1 MKTTFKTVFTELDDE
16 LMNLDIQE
24 NTPVDI
30 DIDKIKSEVF
40 MQINSEKSTKKKI
53 SKKIFVM
60 LVAAVILV
68 GGTIGA
74 FATGF
79 ATGGVQAV
87 FGKIFQ
93 NSDGMNELGLF
104 DGGNV
109 EVTSEDSSLDIKLL
123 GVTGDGEKLFSAIEI
138 TKKDGSPVIDKDY
151 NYPSNNEPFDGSSWE
166 DALTI
171 NGKDETHNAL
181 QSPQY
186 VLSDGNKTLTIYLFT
201 TTASG
206 LDESLQG
213 GRMTFVSKQ
222 FHAYKVTNELASVKL
237 PGQMDPIFDK
247 IKYDEDATADDVL
260 FDQEELA
267 KKRSELGLSE
277 EDFTTIDYQGNR
289 IYCQAELKA
298 FELPFAVSYDLN
310 YRTDQFIEKD
320 LSAEIAPEIVVK
332 NTRNARMT
340 VSPFSIY
347 LSGECDADNPESPT
361 KDGADKCFLLP
372 KWDDTS
378 KVTLTD
384 GTVYYLYAN
393 EGGEHR
399 EDENGVYHTTVHLK
413 YSTVIGPPLEPENIF
428 VNTKDIQS
436 VVINGNTVY
445 EK

>member
-1 MKTTFKTVFTELDDE
+1 MKTTFKTVFNEMDDE
-16 LMNLDIQE
+16 LMNLDTQE
-24 NTPVDI
+24 NAPVDI

-40 MQINSEKSTKKKI
+40 MEINDDNKKKK
-53 SKKIFVM
+53 SRKKLIVI
-60 LVAAVILV
+60 LAAAVLLI
-68 GGTIGA
+68 GGTVGA
-74 FATGF
+74 FATGS
-79 ATGGVQAV
+79 VQQI
-87 FGKIFQ
+87 FGSIFHNGNQ
-93 NSDGMNELGLF
+93 MNELGLF

-109 EVTSEDSSLDIKLL
+109 EVSSADSSLDVKLL
-123 GVTGDGEKLFSAIEI
+123 GIIGDGEKLCSAIEI

-151 NYPSNNEPFDGSSWE
+151 TYPGINEPYNGSSWKYT
-166 DALTI
+166 LTV
-171 NGKDETHNAL
+171 NGKSKNAM

-206 LDESLQG
+206 QDCSLQN

-222 FHAYKVTNELASVKL
+222 FHVNKVTNELASVKL
-237 PGQMDPIFDK
+237 SGRMDPIFDK
-247 IKYDEDATADDVL
+247 IKNSEELTADDVL

-267 KKRSELGLSE
+267 KKRNKLGLNE
-277 EDFTTIDYQGNR
+277 EDFTTIDYKGTR

-298 FELPFAVSYDLN
+298 FKLPFTISYDLN

-320 LSAEIAPEIVVK
+320 LSAQTAPEIVVK

-347 LSGECDADNPESPT
+347 LSGECDADNPDSSAEYGS
-361 KDGADKCFLLP
+361 DKCFLLP

-378 KVTLTD
+378 KVTLKD

-399 EDENGVYHTTVHLK
+399 EDENGVYHTTVHLQ
-413 YSTVIGPPLEPENIF
+413 YSRVIGPPLQPENIF
-428 VNTKDIQS
+428 VNIKEIKS
-436 VVINGNTVY
+436 VTINGDTIY
-445 EK
+445 QAK

>member
-1 MKTTFKTVFTELDDE
+1 MKTTFKTVFNELDDE

-24 NTPVDI
+24 NAPVDI
-30 DIDKIKSEVF
+30 DIEKIKSEVF
-40 MQINSEKSTKKKI
+40 MQINGENKTKKKF
-53 SKKIFVM
+53 SKKFIVI
-60 LVAAVILV
+60 LAAAVLLV

-74 FATGF
+74 FATGS
-79 ATGGVQAV
+79 VQAI
-87 FGKIFQ
+87 FGSIFHNGNQ
-93 NSDGMNELGLF
+93 MNELGMF

-109 EVTSEDSSLDIKLL
+109 EVTSADSSLNVELL
-123 GVTGDGEKLFSAIEI
+123 GIIGDGEKLCSAISI

-186 VLSDGNKTLTIYLFT
+186 VLSDGNRTLTIYLFT

-222 FHAYKVTNELASVKL
+222 FHAYKTTNELASVKL
-237 PGQMDPIFDK
+237 PGQMDPIFDE
-247 IKYDEDATADDVL
+247 IKYDDEATADDVL

-320 LSAEIAPEIVVK
+320 LSAETEPEIVVK
-332 NTRNARMT
+332 NTRNAKMT

-347 LSGECDADNPESPT
+347 LSGECDADNPESPNEN
-361 KDGADKCFLLP
+361 GLDKCFLLP
-372 KWDDTS
+372 EWDDTS

-393 EGGEHR
+393 EGVEHR

-428 VNTKDIQS
+428 VNIKDIES
-436 VVINGNTVY
+436 VTINGDAVY
-445 EK
+445 RK

>member
-24 NTPVDI
+24 NAPVDI

-40 MQINSEKSTKKKI
+40 MQINDENKTKKKF
-53 SKKIFVM
+53 SKKFIVI
-60 LVAAVILV
+60 LAAAVIMAS
-68 GGTIGA
+68 GTVVA
-74 FATGF
+74 FATGS
-79 ATGGVQAV
+79 VQAI
-87 FGKIFQ
+87 FGSIFHNGNQ
-93 NSDGMNELGLF
+93 INELGLF

-109 EVTSEDSSLDIKLL
+109 EVTSADSSLEVNLL
-123 GVTGDGEKLFSAIEI
+123 GIIGDGEKLCSAIEI
-138 TKKDGSPVIDKDY
+138 TKKDGSPVIDTDY
-151 NYPSNNEPFDGSSWE
+151 TYAGINEPFDGSSWE
-166 DALTI
+166 DNLTI

-186 VLSDGNKTLTIYLFT
+186 ILSDGNKTLTIYLFT

-206 LDESLQG
+206 LDESMQG

-222 FHAYKVTNELASVKL
+222 FHAYKTTNELASVKL
-237 PGQMDPIFDK
+237 PGQMDPIFDE
-247 IKYDEDATADDVL
+247 IKYDDEATADDVL

-298 FELPFAVSYDLN
+298 FELPFTISYDLN

-320 LSAEIAPEIVVK
+320 LSAEIEPEIVVK

-347 LSGECDADNPESPT
+347 LSGECDADNPDSSAEYGS
-361 KDGADKCFLLP
+361 DKCFLLP

-378 KVTLTD
+378 KVTLKD
-384 GTVYYLYAN
+384 GKVYYLYAN

-428 VNTKDIQS
+428 VNIKDIES
-436 VVINGNTVY
+436 VTINGDTIY
-445 EK
+445 RK

>member
-24 NTPVDI
+24 NAPVDI
-30 DIDKIKSEVF
+30 DIEKIKSVVF
-40 MQINSEKSTKKKI
+40 MQINDEKKTKKKY
-53 SKKIFVM
+53 SKKFIVI
-60 LVAAVILV
+60 LAAAVLLV

-74 FATGF
+74 FATGS
-79 ATGGVQAV
+79 VQAI
-87 FGKIFQ
+87 FGSIFHNGNQ
-93 NSDGMNELGLF
+93 MNELGLF

-109 EVTSEDSSLDIKLL
+109 EVTSADSSLNVELL
-123 GVTGDGEKLFSAIEI
+123 GIIGDGEKLCSAISI

-186 VLSDGNKTLTIYLFT
+186 VLSDGNRTLTIYLFT
-201 TTASG
+201 TTASR

-213 GRMTFVSKQ
+213 GRMTFASKQ
-222 FHAYKVTNELASVKL
+222 FHAYKTTNELASVKL
-237 PGQMDPIFDK
+237 PGQMDPIFDE
-247 IKYDEDATADDVL
+247 IKYDDEATADDVL

-320 LSAEIAPEIVVK
+320 LSAETEPEIVVK
-332 NTRNARMT
+332 NTRNAKMT

-347 LSGECDADNPESPT
+347 LSGECDADNPESPNEN
-361 KDGADKCFLLP
+361 GLEKCFLLP
-372 KWDDTS
+372 EWDDTS

-428 VNTKDIQS
+428 VNIKDIES
-436 VVINGNTVY
+436 VTINGDTIY
-445 EK
+445 RK

>member
-24 NTPVDI
+24 NAPVDI

-40 MQINSEKSTKKKI
+40 MQINDENKTKKKF
-53 SKKIFVM
+53 SKKFMVI
-60 LVAAVILV
+60 LVAAVIMV
-68 GGTIGA
+68 SGTVVA
-74 FATGF
+74 FATGS
-79 ATGGVQAV
+79 VQAI
-87 FGKIFQ
+87 FGSIFHNGNQ
-93 NSDGMNELGLF
+93 INELGLF

-109 EVTSEDSSLDIKLL
+109 EVTSADSSLEVNLL
-123 GVTGDGEKLFSAIEI
+123 GIIGDGEKLCFAIEI
-138 TKKDGSPVIDKDY
+138 TKKDGSPVIDTDY
-151 NYPSNNEPFDGSSWE
+151 TYAGINEPFDGSSWE
-166 DALTI
+166 DNLTI

-206 LDESLQG
+206 LDESMQG

-222 FHAYKVTNELASVKL
+222 FHAYKTTNELASVKL
-237 PGQMDPIFDK
+237 PGQMDPIFDE
-247 IKYDEDATADDVL
+247 IKYDDEATADDVL

-298 FELPFAVSYDLN
+298 FELPFTISYDLN

-320 LSAEIAPEIVVK
+320 LSAEIEPEIVVK

-347 LSGECDADNPESPT
+347 LSGECDADNPDSSAEYGS
-361 KDGADKCFLLP
+361 DKCFLLP

-378 KVTLTD
+378 KVTLKD
-384 GTVYYLYAN
+384 GKVYYLYAN

-428 VNTKDIQS
+428 VNIKDIES
-436 VVINGNTVY
+436 VTINGDTIY
-445 EK
+445 RK

>member
-24 NTPVDI
+24 NAPVDI

-40 MQINSEKSTKKKI
+40 MQINGENKTKKKF
-53 SKKIFVM
+53 SKKFIVI
-60 LVAAVILV
+60 LAAAVILV
-68 GGTIGA
+68 SGTVGA
-74 FATGF
+74 FATGS
-79 ATGGVQAV
+79 VQAI
-87 FGKIFQ
+87 FGSIFHNGNQ
-93 NSDGMNELGLF
+93 MNELGMF

-109 EVTSEDSSLDIKLL
+109 EVTSADSSLNIELL
-123 GVTGDGEKLFSAIEI
+123 GVIGDGEKLCSAISI
-138 TKKDGSPVIDKDY
+138 TKKDGSPVIDTDY
-151 NYPSNNEPFDGSSWE
+151 TYAGINEPSDGSSWE

-186 VLSDGNKTLTIYLFT
+186 VLSDGNKTLTVYLFT

-206 LDESLQG
+206 LDDSLQD

-222 FHAYKVTNELASVKL
+222 FHAYKTTNELASVKL
-237 PGQMDPIFDK
+237 PGQMDPIFDE
-247 IKYDEDATADDVL
+247 IRYDEEATADDVL

-289 IYCQAELKA
+289 IYCQAELKT
-298 FELPFAVSYDLN
+298 FELPFTISYDLN

-320 LSAEIAPEIVVK
+320 ISAEIAPEIVVE
-332 NTRNARMT
+332 NTRNAKMT

-347 LSGECDADNPESPT
+347 LSGECDADNPESPNEN
-361 KDGADKCFLLP
+361 GLDKCFLLP
-372 KWDDTS
+372 EWDDTS

-384 GTVYYLYAN
+384 GTVYYLYTN

-399 EDENGVYHTTVHLK
+399 EGENGVYHTTVHLK

-428 VNTKDIQS
+428 VNIKDIES
-436 VVINGNTVY
+436 VTINGDTIY
-445 EK
+445 RK

>member
-1 MKTTFKTVFTELDDE
+1 MKITFKTVFTELDDE

-24 NTPVDI
+24 NAPVDI

-40 MQINSEKSTKKKI
+40 MQINGENKTKKKF
-53 SKKIFVM
+53 SKKFIVI
-60 LVAAVILV
+60 LAAAVILV
-68 GGTIGA
+68 SGTVGA
-74 FATGF
+74 FATGS
-79 ATGGVQAV
+79 VQAI
-87 FGKIFQ
+87 FGSIFHNGNQ
-93 NSDGMNELGLF
+93 MNELGMF

-109 EVTSEDSSLDIKLL
+109 EVTSADSSLNIELL
-123 GVTGDGEKLFSAIEI
+123 GVIGDGEKLCSAISI
-138 TKKDGSPVIDKDY
+138 TKKDGSPVIDTDY
-151 NYPSNNEPFDGSSWE
+151 TYAGINEPSDGSSWE

-186 VLSDGNKTLTIYLFT
+186 VLSDGNKTLTVYLFT

-206 LDESLQG
+206 LDDSLQD

-222 FHAYKVTNELASVKL
+222 FHAYKTTNELASVKL
-237 PGQMDPIFDK
+237 PGQMDPIFDE
-247 IKYDEDATADDVL
+247 IKYDDEATADDVL

-320 LSAEIAPEIVVK
+320 ISAEIAPEIVVE
-332 NTRNARMT
+332 NTRNAKMT

-347 LSGECDADNPESPT
+347 LSGECDADNPESPNEN
-361 KDGADKCFLLP
+361 GLDKCFLLP
-372 KWDDTS
+372 EWDDTS

-428 VNTKDIQS
+428 VNIKDIES
-436 VVINGNTVY
+436 VTINGDTIY
-445 EK
+445 RK

>member
-24 NTPVDI
+24 NAPVDI

-40 MQINSEKSTKKKI
+40 MQINGENKKKKKF
-53 SKKIFVM
+53 SKKIVAI
-60 LVAAVILV
+60 LAAAVILV
-68 GGTIGA
+68 GGTVGA
-74 FATGF
+74 FASGS
-79 ATGGVQAV
+79 VQAI
-87 FGKIFQ
+87 FGSIFHNGNQ
-93 NSDGMNELGLF
+93 MNELGLF

-109 EVTSEDSSLDIKLL
+109 EVTSADSSLNVELL
-123 GVTGDGEKLFSAIEI
+123 GVIGDGEKLCSAISI

-151 NYPSNNEPFDGSSWE
+151 TYPGLEPYDGSSWE
-166 DALTI
+166 TTLTI
-171 NGKDETHNAL
+171 NGKDETKSTM

-186 VLSDGNKTLTIYLFT
+186 VLSDGNKTLTVYLFT
-201 TTASG
+201 TPGS
-206 LDESLQG
+206 DSDDSLQG

-222 FHAYKVTNELASVKL
+222 FHAYKTNNELATVKL
-237 PGQMDPIFDK
+237 PGLMDPIFDEMK
-247 IKYDEDATADDVL
+247 NNDELTANDVL

-267 KKRSELGLSE
+267 KKRSELGLNE
-277 EDFTTIDYQGNR
+277 EDFTTIDYQGTR

-298 FELPFAVSYDLN
+298 FELPFTVSYDLN

-347 LSGECDADNPESPT
+347 LSGECDADNPESPA

-372 KWDDTS
+372 EWDDTS

-399 EDENGVYHTTVHLK
+399 EDENGVYHTTVHLQ
-413 YSTVIGPPLEPENIF
+413 YSRVIGPPLEPENIF
-428 VNTKDIQS
+428 VNIKDIES
-436 VVINGNTVY
+436 VTINGDTIY
-445 EK
+445 RK

>member
-1 MKTTFKTVFTELDDE
+1 
-16 LMNLDIQE
+16 
-24 NTPVDI
+24 
-30 DIDKIKSEVF
+30 
-40 MQINSEKSTKKKI
+40 MQINGENKTKKKF
-53 SKKIFVM
+53 SKKFIVI
-60 LVAAVILV
+60 LAAAVLLV

-74 FATGF
+74 FATGS
-79 ATGGVQAV
+79 VQAI
-87 FGKIFQ
+87 FGSIFHNGNQ
-93 NSDGMNELGLF
+93 MNELGLF

-109 EVTSEDSSLDIKLL
+109 EVTSADSSLNVELL
-123 GVTGDGEKLFSAIEI
+123 GIIGDGEKLCSAIEI
-138 TKKDGSPVIDKDY
+138 TKKDGSPVIDTDY
-151 NYPSNNEPFDGSSWE
+151 TYAGINEPFDGSSWE
-166 DALTI
+166 DNLTI

-222 FHAYKVTNELASVKL
+222 FHAYKTTNELATVKL
-237 PGQMDPIFDK
+237 PGQMDPIFDE
-247 IKYDEDATADDVL
+247 IKYDDEATADDVL

-277 EDFTTIDYQGNR
+277 EDFTAIDYQGTR
-289 IYCQAELKA
+289 IYCQAELKT

-320 LSAEIAPEIVVK
+320 LSAETEPEIVVK

-347 LSGECDADNPESPT
+347 LSGECDADNPESPNEN
-361 KDGADKCFLLP
+361 GLDKCFLLP
-372 KWDDTS
+372 EWDDTS

-399 EDENGVYHTTVHLK
+399 EGDNGVYHTTVHLK

-428 VNTKDIQS
+428 VNIKDIES
-436 VVINGNTVY
+436 VTINGDTVY
-445 EK
+445 RN

>member
-24 NTPVDI
+24 NAPVDI

-40 MQINSEKSTKKKI
+40 MQINGENKTKKKF
-53 SKKIFVM
+53 SKKFIVI
-60 LVAAVILV
+60 LAAAVILV
-68 GGTIGA
+68 SGTVGA
-74 FATGF
+74 FATGS
-79 ATGGVQAV
+79 VQAI
-87 FGKIFQ
+87 FGSIFHNGNQ
-93 NSDGMNELGLF
+93 MNELGMF

-109 EVTSEDSSLDIKLL
+109 EVTSADSSLNIELL
-123 GVTGDGEKLFSAIEI
+123 GVIGDGEKLCSAISI
-138 TKKDGSPVIDKDY
+138 TKKDGSPVIDTDY
-151 NYPSNNEPFDGSSWE
+151 TYAGINEPSDGSSWE

-186 VLSDGNKTLTIYLFT
+186 VLSDGNKTLTVYLFT

-206 LDESLQG
+206 LDDSLQD

-222 FHAYKVTNELASVKL
+222 FHAYKTTNELASVKL
-237 PGQMDPIFDK
+237 PGQMDPIFDE
-247 IKYDEDATADDVL
+247 IRYDEEATADVVL

-289 IYCQAELKA
+289 IYCQAELKT
-298 FELPFAVSYDLN
+298 FELPFTISYDLN

-320 LSAEIAPEIVVK
+320 ISAEIAPEIVVE
-332 NTRNARMT
+332 NTRNAKMT

-347 LSGECDADNPESPT
+347 LSGECDADNPESPNEN
-361 KDGADKCFLLP
+361 GLDKCFLLP
-372 KWDDTS
+372 EWDDTS

-428 VNTKDIQS
+428 VNIKDIES
-436 VVINGNTVY
+436 VTINGDTIY
-445 EK
+445 RK

>member
-1 MKTTFKTVFTELDDE
+1 MKTTFKTVFNELDDE

-24 NTPVDI
+24 NAPVDI
-30 DIDKIKSEVF
+30 DIEKIKSEVF
-40 MQINSEKSTKKKI
+40 MQINGENKTKKKF
-53 SKKIFVM
+53 SKKFIVI
-60 LVAAVILV
+60 LAAAVLLV
-68 GGTIGA
+68 GSTIGA
-74 FATGF
+74 FATGS
-79 ATGGVQAV
+79 VQAI
-87 FGKIFQ
+87 FGSIFHNGNQ
-93 NSDGMNELGLF
+93 MNELGMF

-109 EVTSEDSSLDIKLL
+109 EVTSADSSLNVELL
-123 GVTGDGEKLFSAIEI
+123 GIIGDGEKLCSAISI

-186 VLSDGNKTLTIYLFT
+186 VLSDGNRTLTIYLFT

-222 FHAYKVTNELASVKL
+222 FHAYKTTNELASVKL
-237 PGQMDPIFDK
+237 PGQMDPIFDE
-247 IKYDEDATADDVL
+247 IKYDDEATADDVL

-320 LSAEIAPEIVVK
+320 LSAETEPEIVVK
-332 NTRNARMT
+332 NTRNAKMT

-347 LSGECDADNPESPT
+347 LSGECDADNPESPNEN
-361 KDGADKCFLLP
+361 GLDKCFLLP
-372 KWDDTS
+372 EWDDTS

-428 VNTKDIQS
+428 VNIKDIES
-436 VVINGNTVY
+436 VTINGDAVY
-445 EK
+445 RK

>member
-24 NTPVDI
+24 NAPVDI

-40 MQINSEKSTKKKI
+40 MQINGENKTKKKF
-53 SKKIFVM
+53 SKKFIVI
-60 LVAAVILV
+60 LAAAVLLV

-74 FATGF
+74 FATGS
-79 ATGGVQAV
+79 VQAI
-87 FGKIFQ
+87 FGSIFHNGNQ
-93 NSDGMNELGLF
+93 MNELGLF

-109 EVTSEDSSLDIKLL
+109 EVSSTDSSLNIELL
-123 GVTGDGEKLFSAIEI
+123 GVIGDGEKLCSAISI

-151 NYPSNNEPFDGSSWE
+151 NYPSNNEPFNGSSWE
-166 DALTI
+166 DKLTV
-171 NGKDETHNAL
+171 NGKDETKNAL
-181 QSPQY
+181 QSPKY
-186 VLSDGNKTLTIYLFT
+186 ILSDDNKTLTVYLFT

-206 LDESLQG
+206 LDSSLQG

-222 FHAYKVTNELASVKL
+222 FHVNKVTNELASVKL
-237 PGQMDPIFDK
+237 PGQMDPIFDE
-247 IKYDEDATADDVL
+247 IKYDDEATADDVL

-320 LSAEIAPEIVVK
+320 LSAETEPEIVVK

-361 KDGADKCFLLP
+361 EDGLDKCFLLP
-372 KWDDTS
+372 EWDDTS

-428 VNTKDIQS
+428 VNIKDIES
-436 VVINGNTVY
+436 VTINGDTIY
-445 EK
+445 RK